1 MEVAGPPIGKD
12 MLPQKLG
19 LGSQAALVIS
29 HPSARMGR
37 CSETEQEPVEASRV
51 QEPFHVSHFL
61 PIEKGFPPPRPSLS
75 SKGQIHFFVPPFL
88 QLGNGQQQDCPKPA
102 M

>member
-1 MEVAGPPIGKD
+1 

-37 CSETEQEPVEASRV
+37 CSETEKEPVEASRV

-75 SKGQIHFFVPPFL
+75 SKGQIQTVLHSESEGIQKETSVKLRAWP
-88 QLGNGQQQDCPKPA
+88 GSSCD
-102 M
+102 